1 MSLKTHT
8 PCATCGT
15 GTLNGHSGSNVV
27 FLRSG
32 GALGLSSL
40 FLLMNKISQIVNTF
54 IQRIIHTNQNVL
66 IEEYQYVVDAY
77 GIIRFYEIEDCVED

>member
-1 MSLKTHT
+1 M
-8 PCATCGT
+8 
-15 GTLNGHSGSNVV
+15 V

-54 IQRIIHTNQNVL
+54 IQRIVYPNQKVPGIVL
-66 IEEYQYVVDAY
+66 IEEYQYVVDDY
-77 GIIRFYEIEDCVED
+77 GIIRFED